1 MPISQ
6 ITIIGVGL
14 IGGSFALAL
23 KKHRFSG
30 RIFASDREP
39 VLARAQELGAIDS
52 PVADPVL
59 ACRDSQ
65 IVVLATPVSA
75 IIDLMERIGPVLPA
89 GVLLTDTGSTKRAIT
104 DRARAVFGNAAPE
117 RFLPGHPI
125 TGKEH
130 GGIDRAD
137 PDLFRGTPWVFCE
150 GPSASTQP
158 FIDLAKFV
166 GASPVFVS
174 AEQHDRILARTSHLP
189 QLIATALA
197 SQLDDELPPKNVATL
212 AGRALRDMT
221 RIADS
226 PYEIWRDIAITNAD
240 EIELALL
247 AFEQKLALLRENL
260 RTRELREEF
269 ERAAHFRSSLRETK
283 PDQ

>member
-1 MPISQ
+1 MPIRQ

-23 KKHRFSG
+23 KKHGFTG
-30 RIFASDREP
+30 RIVASDREP

-52 PVADPVL
+52 AVVDPVL
-59 ACRDSQ
+59 ACRESE
-65 IVVLATPVSA
+65 VVLLATPVSA
-75 IIDLMERIGPVLPA
+75 IIDLMERVGPVLPA
-89 GVLLTDTGSTKRAIT
+89 GALLTDTGSTKRAIT

-117 RFLPGHPI
+117 RFIPGHPI

-158 FIDLAKFV
+158 FIDLAKSV

-174 AEQHDRILARTSHLP
+174 AEQHDRVLARTSHLP

-197 SQLDDELPPKNVATL
+197 SQLDDELSPKNVATL
-212 AGRALRDMT
+212 AGRALREMT

-240 EIELALL
+240 EIERALL

-269 ERAAHFRSSLRETK
+269 ERAARFRSSLRETN
-283 PDQ
+283 PDK

>member
-1 MPISQ
+1 MPIQ
-6 ITIIGVGL
+6 QVTIIGVGL

-23 KKHRFSG
+23 KQHGFAG
-30 RIFASDREP
+30 RIVGCVREP

-52 PVADPVL
+52 AVADPAL
-59 ACRDSQ
+59 ACRESQ
-65 IVVLATPVSA
+65 AVLLATPVSA
-75 IIDLMERIGPVLPA
+75 IVDLIERVGPVLPP
-89 GVLLTDTGSTKRAIT
+89 GTLLADVGSTKRAIT
-104 DRARAVFGNAAPE
+104 ERARTVFGNAAPE
-117 RFLPGHPI
+117 RFLPSHPI
-125 TGKEH
+125 AGKEH

-137 PDLFRGTPWVFCE
+137 PDLFRETPWVFCE

-158 FIDLAKFV
+158 FIDLAKSV
-166 GASPVFVS
+166 GATPVFVS

-197 SQLDDELPPKNVATL
+197 SQLQDELSPKNAAAL

-240 EIELALL
+240 EIERALL
-247 AFEQKLALLRENL
+247 AFEQKLAHLRENL
-260 RTRELREEF
+260 RTRELRGEF
-269 ERAAHFRSSLRETK
+269 ERAAHFRSSLRESK
-283 PDQ
+283 PDK